1 MNLPPYNTFPE
12 IRSEKILLREV
23 KQTDI
28 PFLLEILT
36 YDGKTAGSL
45 EEGIRINDRIN
56 QDYLDGDTVNWVI
69 EELETHEPIG
79 FIGYYRGFE
88 NGIGEL
94 GFILK
99 SAFRGLGYMA
109 PSLRLAAEF
118 GINQMEL
125 DQVIAITKKENIK
138 AIGVLERT
146 DFKLLEELT
155 EEYLKFRFMPK
166 TKHQTVFH

>member
-1 MNLPPYNTFPE
+1 MNLPPFNTFPE

-23 KQTDI
+23 KQTDVL
-28 PFLLEILT
+28 FLLEILT

-45 EEGIRINDRIN
+45 EEGIRISERIR

-69 EELETHEPIG
+69 EELGTQELIG
-79 FIGYYRGFE
+79 FIGFYRGFE
-88 NGIGEL
+88 NKTGEL

-99 SAFRGLGYMA
+99 SAFRGLGYMS

-118 GINQMEL
+118 GIKSMEL
-125 DQVIAITKKENIK
+125 DQVIAITLKENVK

-146 DFKLLEELT
+146 DFELLEELP
-155 EEYLKFRFMPK
+155 EEYLKFRFISK
-166 TKHQTVFH
+166 TSH